1 MRILAISGSI
11 RATSTIGT
19 LLRAIVRVAP
29 QHITWTIYGGL
40 GDLPHFV
47 PDLDGDEPPAAVA
60 ELRRQ
65 LRDADAVL
73 VCTPE
78 YAFSMPGALKNLF
91 EWTVSSG
98 EFVGKP
104 VAAVSASPYPTGG
117 ERALASLL
125 VVLTAVNAVV
135 PEDGSLSIPLV
146 RTKLDDAG
154 ALTDDATIQQA
165 RSVLS
170 TLARA
175 TTDK

>member
-1 MRILAISGSI
+1 MQLLAISGSI

-19 LLRAIVRVAP
+19 LLRAIVRIAP
-29 QHITWTIYGGL
+29 EDITWTIYYGL

-60 ELRRQ
+60 DLRRH

-73 VCTPE
+73 ICTPE

-104 VAAVSASPYPTGG
+104 VAAISASPYPTGG

-135 PEDGSLSIPLV
+135 PEGGSLSIPLV
-146 RTKLDDAG
+146 RTKLDAAG
-154 ALTDDATIQQA
+154 VLTDDATIQQT
-165 RSVLS
+165 RSVLD

-175 TTDK
+175 ATNE